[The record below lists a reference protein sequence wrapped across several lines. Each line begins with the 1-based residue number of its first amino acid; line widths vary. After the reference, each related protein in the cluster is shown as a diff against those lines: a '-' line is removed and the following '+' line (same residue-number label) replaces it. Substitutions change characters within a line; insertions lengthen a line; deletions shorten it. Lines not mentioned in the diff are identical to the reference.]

1 MHVCTAHV
9 NDVGSVVLE
18 AEHSSGAVSP
28 SFRDRAFRA
37 ILSVEVDLA
46 VVTKTRYGRFNTLS
60 KNWDDIVIYLSEA
73 DK

>member
-9 NDVGSVVLE
+9 NDVESVVLE

-37 ILSVEVDLA
+37 ILSVEVDLE
-46 VVTKTRYGRFNTLS
+46 VVIKTRY
-60 KNWDDIVIYLSEA
+60 V
-73 DK
+73 